1 VGVLAPRTARA
12 LATDDL
18 GFDLAH
24 PLYAKMA
31 QGVLLVMGLPV
42 VRDGW
47 KRSDRCVWIRQ
58 GNEGPVDWI
67 FLRVAPGDVSRTAA
81 AAREALS
88 QRRKTVVTLY
98 PLVLPVL
105 LSGQVERFDAVNLA
119 MFLACL
125 TMGAVVIANLGLLN
139 VLTRGREI
147 AIRRVEG
154 ATRAGIAAQFLVEG
168 LLLTAVGSVLGLGL
182 GMALAQLRAS
192 LEPVAGFAWVFP
204 WREAAW
210 ALLISLLVGVLATL
224 LPALRASR
232 LDPVEGL
239 ADE

>member
-1 VGVLAPRTARA
+1 V
-12 LATDDL
+12 
-18 GFDLAH
+18 
-24 PLYAKMA
+24 
-31 QGVLLVMGLPV
+31 
-42 VRDGW
+42 
-47 KRSDRCVWIRQ
+47 
-58 GNEGPVDWI
+58 
-67 FLRVAPGDVSRTAA
+67 
-81 AAREALS
+81 REALAL
-88 QRRKTVVTLY
+88 RRKTVVTIY

-105 LSGQVERFDAVNLA
+105 LSDQVERFDAVNLA

-154 ATRAGIAAQFLVEG
+154 ATRAAVAAQFLVEG
-168 LLLTAVGSVLGLGL
+168 LLLTAVGSGVGLLL
-182 GMALAQLRAS
+182 GMALARLRVS
-192 LEPVAGFAWVFP
+192 LEPVSGFTWVFP

-210 ALLISLLVGVLATL
+210 ASVVSLLVGVLATL

>member
-1 VGVLAPRTARA
+1 
-12 LATDDL
+12 
-18 GFDLAH
+18 
-24 PLYAKMA
+24 M
-31 QGVLLVMGLPV
+31 
-42 VRDGW
+42 
-47 KRSDRCVWIRQ
+47 
-58 GNEGPVDWI
+58 
-67 FLRVAPGDVSRTAA
+67 
-81 AAREALS
+81 
-88 QRRKTVVTLY
+88 TLY

-105 LSGQVERFDAVNLA
+105 LSGQVERFDAVNFA

-210 ALLISLLVGVLATL
+210 ALLISLVVGTLATL
-224 LPALRASR
+224 LPALRASA